1 MSFSH
6 RCNTPRDS
14 RAKLVLTAADY
25 LNSESG
31 SQRLDRIER
40 VVELLVN
47 NQLAI
52 QEQHDQDFKKLM
64 TWQVLMQDRF
74 ENLTVKVDTMAVK
87 VDQVADKIDGV
98 IERID
103 KLVIA
108 IGELIRSNRESHGT
122 PRS

>member
-6 RCNTPRDS
+6 GCSTPRDN
-14 RAKLVLTAADY
+14 RFKLVFTAADY
-25 LNSESG
+25 LNSENG

-64 TWQVLMQDRF
+64 TWQVLMQDKF
-74 ENLTVKVDTMAVK
+74 ENLTVKVDTLAGK
-87 VDQVADKIDGV
+87 VDQQADKIQGV

-103 KLVIA
+103 NLVIA
-108 IGELIRSNRESHGT
+108 IGELIRSNR
-122 PRS
+122 